1 VKISYITTPKSQAVG
16 PHLVSFPR
24 LLIHILPA
32 TVHIGGRSSIRK
44 LRTRHALVIGVT
56 YQAMKF
62 NLLCVFLSSGVCLI
76 KSESGGN
83 TAAVGGPNSN
93 GSKDYGLFQVSV
105 PHNGL

>member
-1 VKISYITTPKSQAVG
+1 MKSSYISKPKSQAVG

-44 LRTRHALVIGVT
+44 LRTRHALVMGVT
-56 YQAMKF
+56 YQAMKL
-62 NLLCVFLSSGVCLI
+62 NLLCVFLSSGVCLVM
-76 KSESGGN
+76 SESGGN
-83 TAAVGGPNSN
+83 TTDVSGPDYD
-93 GSKDYGLFQVSV
+93 GSYDYGLFQVSV